1 MAPHL
6 ESGSDGSV
14 DREVRLV
21 VSVLVI
27 DDDFVV
33 DEVVG

>member
-14 DREVRLV
+14 EREVRLV

>member
-6 ESGSDGSV
+6 ESGRDGSV
-14 DREVRLV
+14 DREVLLV

-27 DDDFVV
+27 DDDLVV